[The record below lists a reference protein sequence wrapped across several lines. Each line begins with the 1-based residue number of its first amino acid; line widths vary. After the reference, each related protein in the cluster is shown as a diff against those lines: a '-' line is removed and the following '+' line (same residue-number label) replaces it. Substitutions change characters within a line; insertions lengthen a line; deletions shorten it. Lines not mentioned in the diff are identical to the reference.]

1 MGLLKC
7 GSDNCVG
14 ENFDATDDC
23 CYDPTSTTTQLQPF
37 SAHTSSSYNADT
49 GPEKCIDG
57 ITDTDAEMCHSRLE
71 TAPWVALDFGYGSKV
86 SVEKVVLYNRGN
98 YNAGRTRNVEVW
110 LSESLPTSGATLF
123 TGGVLL
129 GTYPGPAQVG
139 NF

>member
-1 MGLLKC
+1 M
-7 GSDNCVG
+7 
-14 ENFDATDDC
+14 
-23 CYDPTSTTTQLQPF
+23 
-37 SAHTSSSYNADT
+37 SSSYNADT

-57 ITDTDAEMCHSRLE
+57 ITDADAEMCHSRLE

-110 LSESLPTSGATLF
+110 LSESLPTSGTTLF